1 MQFNLGLIIIVLL
14 VISGLFIS
22 CIPGRKIE
30 EKFEKE
36 IDFND
41 HGSIVLE
48 NTNGKIQ
55 VNTWEKSAVRI
66 VAQQTVRAR
75 TYRAAEAFLKEVKIN
90 IRQISNEIRISAD
103 YPRKDSFSGFL
114 SLFTGSGHAFVS
126 IGFELTVPQN
136 SKLELETTNGA
147 IEINHI
153 NEKISAKSTNGSL
166 KFNEI
171 RGNLEAGTTNGS
183 IDASFAAI
191 RADCEIEMHTT
202 NGRIEITLPDSAS
215 AELSARTTNG
225 KISTDFPVQ
234 VQGGFA
240 GNKIQGTIAGGD
252 GRIYLRTTNG
262 SITIRK
268 H

>member
-1 MQFNLGLIIIVLL
+1 MQFNLGLIIVVLL
-14 VISGLFIS
+14 IISGLFIS

-36 IDFND
+36 IDFID
-41 HGSIVLE
+41 HGSIILE

-66 VAQQTVRAR
+66 VAHQTVRAR

-90 IRQISNEIRISAD
+90 IRQFSNEIRISSD
-103 YPRKDSFSGFL
+103 YPRQESFSGFF

-126 IGFELTVPQN
+126 IAFELTVPQN

-147 IEINHI
+147 IEINNI

-166 KFNEI
+166 KFNDI
-171 RGNLEAGTTNGS
+171 QGNLDAGTTNGS
-183 IDASFAAI
+183 IEASFSAI
-191 RADCEIEMHTT
+191 GADCEIEMHTT
-202 NGRIEITLPDSAS
+202 NGRIEITLPDSTS

-240 GNKIQGTIAGGD
+240 GNKIEGTIAGGD
-252 GRIYLRTTNG
+252 GRINLHTTNG
-262 SITIRK
+262 SISIRK
-268 H
+268 R